1 MKSTDLTQGISL
13 LILTLYI
20 LYGLFALPFAGLLTS
35 LAVGLIAF
43 GTLENTELTV
53 ATIILTGVL
62 YYLIARSGAVTYMGK
77 TKEGFSTDGGVQ
89 ISKRVERIY
98 KANVE
103 PNGVYASAFVEGF
116 ADATNNG
123 TVAPPAPEQTGIGAG
138 ASPNSVPASST
149 AASTAGSGIQ
159 PPAPPAVTEQVHQ
172 AQTQASGF
180 RGDSGASGEFKL
192 GVLPDENKDSYHID
206 QGTTVLNALNSLKPD
221 QLKAMTVDTQKLID
235 TQKQLMGL
243 LGTMKPMI
251 QDGKQMLETFQ
262 TMFGNNT
269 DQFKL

>member
-1 MKSTDLTQGISL
+1 MKSTDLTQGISM

-20 LYGLFALPFAGLLTS
+20 LYGFFALPFAGLLMS

-43 GTLENTELTV
+43 GSLESMELTV
-53 ATIILTGVL
+53 ALIVLTGVL
-62 YYLIARSGAVTYMGK
+62 YSLISRSGAVTYVNK
-77 TKEGFSTDGGVQ
+77 TKEGFSTDGGQ
-89 ISKRVERIY
+89 KIAKRVERIY

-103 PNGVYASAFVEGF
+103 PGGVYASAFVEGF

-123 TVAPPAPEQTGIGAG
+123 AIALATPAPEQTGVSAG
-138 ASPNSVPASST
+138 ASPNSTPASST
-149 AASTAGSGIQ
+149 ASSTAGSGIT
-159 PPAPPAVTEQVHQ
+159 PPTPPPVTQQVHQ
-172 AQTQASGF
+172 AQTQAAGF
-180 RGDSGASGEFKL
+180 KGDSGSDGQFKL
-192 GVLPDENKDSYHID
+192 GVLPDESKDSYHID

-221 QLKAMTVDTQKLID
+221 QIKAMSVDTQKLID

-262 TMFGNNT
+262 TMFASDKN
-269 DQFKL
+269 